1 VLGGKVLAMDLTTAI
16 GSVAA
21 LCTTAA
27 YGPQLKKCW
36 QTGSAGDL
44 SLRTFA
50 ILATGVALWTA
61 YGVAKGDAVIIAA
74 NAASLALLGGI
85 LFFKLREQPAAAEGP
100 AKTRGAL
107 LRSEERYRTVVD
119 GARDYA
125 IFTTD
130 ETGRVVDW
138 YPGAAAVFG
147 WSAEEVRGQPA
158 DLLFTPE
165 DRARGRP
172 AEELALARTDGMA
185 PDIRWHQRKDGGRVF
200 IEGKVVPIGGRD
212 GSRGFLKIGQ
222 DVTARRRAERELRR
236 SEERFSQFAEASSDV
251 LWIRD
256 AAGLQFE
263 YVSAAVERVYG
274 ADRERISA
282 GNSLRR
288 WVRLIHPEDRRRALE
303 AIRAVRRGE
312 RRTHE
317 FRIRRPDGVVRWIR
331 DTSFP
336 LLDENGHVQRVAGIG
351 RDFTGEK
358 EASDRL
364 EVMVSE
370 LQHRT
375 RNVLAV
381 IQALVETTRRE
392 TATVEEFQDRLGE
405 RLRALSRVQGMLS
418 RLGEGEK
425 ITFDTLL
432 KAELAAHGALG
443 DSGRV
448 RLEGPA
454 DVPLMSRNVQT
465 FALALHELATNAV
478 KHGAFASPSGQLVV
492 RWRVQQPAST
502 AELHVDWRETGVA
515 RRENWTGSAI
525 GGYGRELIERALPYQ
540 LGARTRYQLESD
552 GVHCTI
558 EVPIVSD

>member
-1 VLGGKVLAMDLTTAI
+1 
-16 GSVAA
+16 
-21 LCTTAA
+21 
-27 YGPQLKKCW
+27 
-36 QTGSAGDL
+36 
-44 SLRTFA
+44 LRTFA
-50 ILATGVALWTA
+50 ILATGVALWTV

-85 LFFKLREQPAAAEGP
+85 LFFKLRDQPASAAGP
-100 AKTRGAL
+100 AKTRDAL
-107 LRSEERYRTVVD
+107 LRSEERYRTVVE

-130 ETGRVVDW
+130 EAGRVVDW

-158 DLLFTPE
+158 DRLFTPE
-165 DRARGRP
+165 DLARGRP
-172 AEELALARTDGMA
+172 AEELAQARTDGMA

-212 GSRGFLKIGQ
+212 GRRGFLKIGQ

-274 ADRERISA
+274 ANRERISA

-288 WVRLIHPEDRRRALE
+288 WVRFIHPEDRHRALE
-303 AIRAVRRGE
+303 AIRAVRRGK

-351 RDFTGEK
+351 RDVTGEK

-364 EVMVSE
+364 LVMVSE

-418 RLGEGEK
+418 RLAEGQK
-425 ITFDTLL
+425 ITFDALL
-432 KAELAAHGALG
+432 KAELSAHGAMG
-443 DSGRV
+443 DTHRV

-478 KHGAFASPSGQLVV
+478 KHGAFAAPSGQLVV
-492 RWRVQQPAST
+492 RWHVEQLAGT
-502 AELHVDWRETGVA
+502 AELHVDWRETGVP
-515 RRENWTGSAI
+515 RRGDWTGSAI

-540 LGARTRYQLESD
+540 LGARTKYQLESD
-552 GVHCTI
+552 GVHCMI
-558 EVPIVSD
+558 EAPIVSD

>member
-1 VLGGKVLAMDLTTAI
+1 MDLTTAI

-27 YGPQLKKCW
+27 YIPQLKKCW
-36 QTGSAGDL
+36 ETGSAGDL
-44 SLRTFA
+44 SLRTFSV
-50 ILATGVALWTA
+50 LATGVALWIV
-61 YGVAKGDAVIIAA
+61 YGVALGDVVIIAA
-74 NAASLALLGGI
+74 NAVSLALLGGI
-85 LFFKLREQPAAAEGP
+85 LFFKMRDRAPGKARGP
-100 AKTRGAL
+100 RHTQDSL
-107 LRSEERYRTVVD
+107 LRSEERYRTVVES
-119 GARDYA
+119 ARDYA

-130 ETGRVVDW
+130 QGGRIVDW

-147 WSAEEVRGQPA
+147 WTAEEIRGSPA
-158 DLLFTPE
+158 DVLFTPE

-172 AEELALARTDGMA
+172 AEELTTATAEGMA
-185 PDIRWHQRKDGGRVF
+185 PDVRWHERKDGGRVF
-200 IEGKVVPIGGRD
+200 IDGKVVPIAGRD
-212 GSRGFLKIGQ
+212 GSHGYLKIGQ
-222 DVTARRRAERELRR
+222 DVTARRRAEWALRH

-256 AAGLQFE
+256 AASLQFE
-263 YVSAAVERVYG
+263 YVSAAVESIYG

-288 WVRLIHPEDRRRALE
+288 WVRLIHPEDRGKALD
-303 AIRAVRRGE
+303 AIRAVRRGR

-336 LLDENGHVQRVAGIG
+336 LLDENGQVQRVAGIG
-351 RDFTGEK
+351 RDFTRER

-392 TATVEEFQDRLGE
+392 TATVDEFQSRLGE

-418 RLGEGEK
+418 RLTEGEK
-425 ITFDTLL
+425 ITFDALL
-432 KAELAAHGALG
+432 RAELAAHGALG
-443 DSGRV
+443 DSSRV

-492 RWRVQQPAST
+492 RWRVEHLPRT
-502 AELHVDWRETGVA
+502 AELHVDWRETGVQGTDEWQA
-515 RRENWTGSAI
+515 GAI
-525 GGYGRELIERALPYQ
+525 GGYGGELIERALPYQ

-558 EVPIVSD
+558 AAAIVSD